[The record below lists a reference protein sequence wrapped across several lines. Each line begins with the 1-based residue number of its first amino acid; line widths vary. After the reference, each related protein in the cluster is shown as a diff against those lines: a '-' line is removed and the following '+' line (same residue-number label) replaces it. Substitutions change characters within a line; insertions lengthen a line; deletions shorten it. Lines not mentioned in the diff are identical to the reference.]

1 MAPARRNFITEV
13 YSGVDFENLE
23 QLKEMARDAVTQSA
37 FDYVAGGAGD
47 ERTLRGNRRGYDR
60 WRLVHRVLRDVSERT
75 TRTTVLG
82 STVDFPAFVAPTA
95 FHELMHEN
103 GETATARGAAR
114 AGTLFVAS
122 TLATRSLEEIAEA
135 STGPRWF
142 QLYIY
147 RDRELTASLVERA
160 EEAGY
165 EALVLTVDS
174 PVWGRRERDIRN
186 GFTLPDSMGLANFED
201 LQQEDLP
208 DGGSGVNGLAQ
219 YVSNQLDPSLTWDDV
234 EWLQSLTDLPLLVK
248 GIVDPQDAREAR
260 DHGCDGVVVSNH
272 GGRQLDAGI
281 PTIEALPDVVR
292 SAGDDLT
299 VLVDGG
305 VRRGTDVVTALA
317 LGADAVLV
325 GRPVLWSLAAGGE
338 EGVHSALELLH
349 EEIDN
354 AMALCGAREPEELDS
369 SFVERTAD

>member
-1 MAPARRNFITEV
+1 M
-13 YSGVDFENLE
+13 DFKNLE

-103 GETATARGAAR
+103 GEPATARGAAR

-160 EEAGY
+160 EAAGY

-219 YVSNQLDPSLTWDDV
+219 YVSNQLDPSLTWEDV

-248 GIVDPQDAREAR
+248 GIVDPQDVREAR

-325 GRPVLWSLAAGGE
+325 GRPMLWSLAVGGE

-369 SFVERTAD
+369 SFVERAAD